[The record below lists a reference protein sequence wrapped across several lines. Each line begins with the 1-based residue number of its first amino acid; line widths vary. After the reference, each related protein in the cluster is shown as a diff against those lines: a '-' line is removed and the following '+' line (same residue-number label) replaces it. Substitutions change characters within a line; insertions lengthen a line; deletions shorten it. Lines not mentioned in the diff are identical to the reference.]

1 MSGRLGTG
9 HGAVARL
16 RDGARIARVET
27 VRHYR
32 RQREHSW
39 RAFSELFLVLV
50 AAFVVIG
57 HVPGAEGWTYP
68 DPGAYYYAAAVAS
81 GGDGAGAAAGT
92 VATDQDAAVAAV
104 RGFAGI
110 AFVLVA
116 LVTMLWTVKGQGWR
130 ERDNG
135 LLATTPIGTIVVGDA
150 LAKMIKAGRFLSL
163 AIVGGAA
170 AFAVGSGRPLGAV
183 GFVVAAVGLIAT
195 ATACGYVAG
204 LAALVAL
211 RRSSFVR
218 EHKLLVGSP
227 LVALY
232 FGLFVGSRQ
241 AGTLLGGWPIAWHAD
256 VALASIGG
264 GDPRL
269 AAAALVGTPLALA
282 GLRALATT
290 LARLAWLVDP
300 PKEPEID
307 ADAEPAGFGPFD
319 LLDRSLAATCSRPT
333 RAVTRALWLRVRRR
347 PQALLYV
354 LLPLV
359 VLVSAGYELARVVP
373 GALPALV
380 AVYGAGAVG
389 AGATLNPLGNE
400 GRGLP
405 ATLTTP
411 GSARRVVRG
420 YLVSA
425 ALPGGALVAALSV
438 GVAATATGST
448 VGALGAGLFAAAL
461 SVFLPAIA
469 LGVGTLLPEFDAI
482 RPAENAGVTV
492 PHVYAVVAYSGAI
505 GVVGAPVLAGLY
517 LAAEG
522 ATEIPADAVTAAGA
536 AATLLVAGLL
546 AGLSYRRAVR
556 TFETYLVGE

>member
-1 MSGRLGTG
+1 MTGRLGTG
-9 HGAVARL
+9 QGTTGRL
-16 RDGARIARVET
+16 RDAARIARVET

-39 RAFSELFLVLV
+39 RAFSELFLVAV

-57 HVPGAEGWTYP
+57 RVPGAEGWSYP
-68 DPGAYYYAAAVAS
+68 DPGAYYYAAAI
-81 GGDGAGAAAGT
+81 AAGGGGT
-92 VATDQDAAVAAV
+92 TATTGQDAAVAAV

-110 AFVLVA
+110 TFVLVA

-130 ERDNG
+130 ERDDG
-135 LLATTPIGTIVVGDA
+135 LLATIPIGTIVVGDA

-163 AIVGGAA
+163 AIGGGAA
-170 AFAVGSGRPLGAV
+170 AFALGGGRPLGV
-183 GFVVAAVGLIAT
+183 IGFVFAAAGLIAT
-195 ATACGYVAG
+195 ATASGYVTG
-204 LAALVAL
+204 LAGLVAL
-211 RRSSFVR
+211 RRSAFVR

-241 AGTLLGGWPIAWHAD
+241 AGALLGEWPIAWHAD
-256 VALASIGG
+256 VALASIGSG
-264 GDPRL
+264 EPRL
-269 AAAALVGTPLALA
+269 AAAALIGTPLALA
-282 GLRALATT
+282 GFWAVATP

-300 PKEPEID
+300 PKGPEID
-307 ADAEPAGFGPFD
+307 ADPAGFGPFD
-319 LLDRSLAATCSRPT
+319 LLDRALTATCSRPT

-359 VLVSAGYELARVVP
+359 VLVSVGYELARVIP

-411 GSARRVVRG
+411 NSARHVVRG

-425 ALPGGALVAALSV
+425 ALPGGALVAPLTV
-438 GVAATATGST
+438 GVTARTTGSA
-448 VGALGAGLFAAAL
+448 VVALGAGLFAAAL
-461 SVFLPAIA
+461 SVCLPAVAI
-469 LGVGTLLPEFDAI
+469 GVGTLLPEFDAI

-492 PHVYAVVAYSGAI
+492 PHVYAVVAYSAAT

-517 LAAEG
+517 LAGEG
-522 ATEIPADAVTAAGA
+522 ATAIPAAAVAAAGA

-546 AGLSYRRAVR
+546 AGTSYRRAVR

>member
-1 MSGRLGTG
+1 MSGRPGASRGTTG
-9 HGAVARL
+9 RL
-16 RDGARIARVET
+16 RDAARIARVET

-39 RAFSELFLVLV
+39 RAFSELFLVAV
-50 AAFVVIG
+50 AAFVVVG
-57 HVPGAEGWTYP
+57 QVPGAEGWSYP
-68 DPGAYYYAAAVAS
+68 DPGAYYYAAAVAG
-81 GGDGAGAAAGT
+81 GGDGSAAA
-92 VATDQDAAVAAV
+92 ASQDAAVAAV

-130 ERDNG
+130 ERDDG
-135 LLATTPIGTIVVGDA
+135 LLATIPIGTIVVGDA
-150 LAKMIKAGRFLSL
+150 LAKTIKAGRFLSL

-170 AFAVGSGRPLGAV
+170 AFALGSGRPLGAV
-183 GFVVAAVGLIAT
+183 GLLVAAGGLIAT

-204 LAALVAL
+204 LGALVAL
-211 RRSSFVR
+211 RRSALVR

-241 AGTLLGGWPIAWHAD
+241 AGALLGEWPIAWHAD

-264 GDPRL
+264 GEPRL
-269 AAAALVGTPLALA
+269 AAAALIGTPLAIA
-282 GLRALATT
+282 GFWAVATP

-300 PKEPEID
+300 PKESDID
-307 ADAEPAGFGPFD
+307 ADPAGFGPFD
-319 LLDRSLAATCSRPT
+319 LLDRALGATCSRPT
-333 RAVTRALWLRVRRR
+333 RAVTRALWLRVRRK

-359 VLVSAGYELARVVP
+359 VLISVGYEFARVVS

-411 GSARRVVRG
+411 GSARHVVRG

-425 ALPGGALVAALSV
+425 ALPGGVLVTALTV
-438 GVAATATGST
+438 GVAAGTTGST
-448 VGALGAGLFAAAL
+448 VVAASAGLFAAAL

-469 LGVGTLLPEFDAI
+469 LGVGTVLPEFDAI

-492 PHVYAVVAYSGAI
+492 PHVYAVVAYSAAI

-517 LAAEG
+517 LAGEG
-522 ATEIPADAVTAAGA
+522 ATGIPEGAVAAAGA
-536 AATLLVAGLL
+536 AATLLVAGVL

>member
-1 MSGRLGTG
+1 MTGRLGTG
-9 HGAVARL
+9 QSAIPRL
-16 RDGARIARVET
+16 RDAARIARVET

-39 RAFSELFLVLV
+39 RAFSELFLVAV
-50 AAFVVIG
+50 AALVVVG
-57 HVPGAEGWTYP
+57 RVPGAEGVTYP

-81 GGDGAGAAAGT
+81 GGDGVGAVAAGR
-92 VATDQDAAVAAV
+92 DAAVAAV

-116 LVTMLWTVKGQGWR
+116 LVTMLWTTKGQGWR
-130 ERDNG
+130 ERDDG
-135 LLATTPIGTIVVGDA
+135 LLTTLPVGTIVVGDA
-150 LAKMIKAGRFLSL
+150 LAKTIKAGRFLSL

-170 AFAVGSGRPLGAV
+170 AFALGSGRPLGAV
-183 GFVVAAVGLIAT
+183 GLVVAAAALVAT

-211 RRSSFVR
+211 RRSAFVR
-218 EHKLLVGSP
+218 EHRLLVGSP
-227 LVALY
+227 LVMLY

-241 AGTLLGGWPIAWHAD
+241 AGALLAEWPIAWHAD

-264 GDPRL
+264 GEPRL

-282 GLRALATT
+282 GLWAVAT
-290 LARLAWLVDP
+290 RLAGLAWIADP
-300 PKEPEID
+300 PKAPESD
-307 ADAEPAGFGPFD
+307 AGAEPAG
-319 LLDRSLAATCSRPT
+319 LLGTLDKPLAATCSRPT

-354 LLPLV
+354 FLPLV
-359 VLVSAGYELARVVP
+359 VLLSVGYEFARAVP
-373 GALPALV
+373 SALPALV

-411 GSARRVVRG
+411 GSARHVVRG

-425 ALPGGALVAALSV
+425 ALPGGLLVATLTAGVAAAASGSIAVAASAGLFGAALSI
-438 GVAATATGST
+438 
-448 VGALGAGLFAAAL
+448 L
-461 SVFLPAIA
+461 LPAIA
-469 LGVGTLLPEFDAI
+469 IGVGTVLPEFDAI

-505 GVVGAPVLAGLY
+505 GAVGAPVLAGLY
-517 LAAEG
+517 LAG
-522 ATEIPADAVTAAGA
+522 AGSSGVPAGPAAVAGA
-536 AATLLVAGLL
+536 AGTLLVAGAL
-546 AGLSYRRAVR
+546 AGLSYRRSVR

>member
-1 MSGRLGTG
+1 MSGRPGASRGTIG
-9 HGAVARL
+9 RL
-16 RDGARIARVET
+16 RDAARIARVET

-39 RAFSELFLVLV
+39 RAFSELFLVAV

-57 HVPGAEGWTYP
+57 QVPGAGGLSYP
-68 DPGAYYYAAAVAS
+68 EPGAYYYAAAIA
-81 GGDGAGAAAGT
+81 GDGGARAVDATSAAGR
-92 VATDQDAAVAAV
+92 DAAVAAV
-104 RGFAGI
+104 RGFAGV

-116 LVTMLWTVKGQGWR
+116 LVTMLWTVKGHGWR
-130 ERDNG
+130 ERDDG
-135 LLATTPIGTIVVGDA
+135 LLATIPIGTIVVGDA

-163 AIVGGAA
+163 AIVGGAV
-170 AFAVGSGRPLGAV
+170 AFALGSGRPLGAV
-183 GFVVAAVGLIAT
+183 GLVVAAAGLIVT
-195 ATACGYVAG
+195 ATACGYVCG
-204 LAALVAL
+204 LGALVAL
-211 RRSSFVR
+211 RRAAFVR

-241 AGTLLGGWPIAWHAD
+241 AGALLGEWPIAWHAD

-264 GDPRL
+264 GEPRL
-269 AAAALVGTPLALA
+269 AIASLIGTPLAL
-282 GLRALATT
+282 GALWAVATT

-300 PKEPEID
+300 PKESEV
-307 ADAEPAGFGPFD
+307 DAEAESSGFGTFG
-319 LLDRSLAATCSRPT
+319 LLYRVLAATCSRPT
-333 RAVTRALWLRVRRR
+333 GAVTRALWLRVLRR

-359 VLVSAGYELARVVP
+359 VLISVGYEFARAVP

-411 GSARRVVRG
+411 GSARHVVRG

-425 ALPGGALVAALSV
+425 ALPGGALVATLTT
-438 GVAATATGST
+438 GVAARTTGSM
-448 VGALGAGLFAAAL
+448 VVAASAGLFAAAL
-461 SVFLPAIA
+461 SVCLPAVAI
-469 LGVGTLLPEFDAI
+469 GVGTILPEFDAI

-492 PHVYAVVAYSGAI
+492 PHVYAVVAYSAAI
-505 GVVGAPVLAGLY
+505 GAVGAPVLAGLY
-517 LAAEG
+517 LAG
-522 ATEIPADAVTAAGA
+522 DGTTGVPAGA
-536 AATLLVAGLL
+536 VAASGAGATLLVAGAL

-556 TFETYLVGE
+556 TFETYHVDE

>member
-9 HGAVARL
+9 HGAIARL

-39 RAFSELFLVLV
+39 RAFSELFLVIV

-57 HVPGAEGWTYP
+57 QVPGAEGWTYP
-68 DPGAYYYAAAVAS
+68 DPGAYYYAAAVAG
-81 GGDGAGAAAGT
+81 GGDGGPA
-92 VATDQDAAVAAV
+92 VATGRDAAVAAV

-130 ERDNG
+130 ERDDG

-183 GFVVAAVGLIAT
+183 GLLVAAAGLIAT

-241 AGTLLGGWPIAWHAD
+241 AGALLGEWPIAWHAD
-256 VALASIGG
+256 VALASIGR
-264 GDPRL
+264 GDPRI
-269 AAAALVGTPLALA
+269 AVAALVGTPLALA
-282 GLRALATT
+282 GLRAVATT

-300 PKEPEID
+300 PKEPES
-307 ADAEPAGFGPFD
+307 DAEADPTGSFD
-319 LLDRSLAATCSRPT
+319 LLDRSLAVTCSRPT

-411 GSARRVVRG
+411 GSARHVVRG

-438 GVAATATGST
+438 GVAAMTTGST

-469 LGVGTLLPEFDAI
+469 IGVGTLLPEFDAI

-492 PHVYAVVAYSGAI
+492 PHVYAVVAYSAAI
-505 GVVGAPVLAGLY
+505 GAVGAPVLAGLY
-517 LAAEG
+517 LAGEG
-522 ATEIPADAVTAAGA
+522 ATDAPADAVTAAGA
-536 AATLLVAGLL
+536 AATLLVAALL
-546 AGLSYRRAVR
+546 AGMSYRRAVR